1 VARFREFLGR
11 VAERVEGKPPAIR
24 AVWDDPKD
32 DVIVASA
39 VAARTD
45 YLVAGDRKHLL
56 LLGSYEGVRI
66 VSVRD
71 FVEPLAGRR

>member
-1 VARFREFLGR
+1 MARFREFLGQ
-11 VAERVEGKPPAIR
+11 VAERVEGKLPAIR

-45 YLVAGDRKHLL
+45 YLVAGDRRHLL
-56 LLGSYEGVRI
+56 PLGSYEGVRI

-71 FVEPLAGRR
+71 FVELPAGRR